1 MLYFSRKYS
10 HVNAHAN
17 VLLYVTWDNKE
28 EKNGI
33 YSRSTFR

>member
-10 HVNAHAN
+10 HVNARAN

-33 YSRSTFR
+33 CSRSTFR